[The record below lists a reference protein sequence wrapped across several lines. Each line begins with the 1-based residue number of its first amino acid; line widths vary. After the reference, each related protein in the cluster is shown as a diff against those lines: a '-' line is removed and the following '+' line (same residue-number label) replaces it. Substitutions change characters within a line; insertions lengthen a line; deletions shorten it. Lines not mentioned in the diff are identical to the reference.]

1 MLPEALCII
10 FYLFQ
15 RYTRKIHY
23 KLSLSSTEPHDS
35 DHHPRPT
42 DLEHAELTST
52 HNDFADYQQKPDSS
66 KISDAPVFETTI
78 NMDHEKHPDSVAK
91 PNYLTNHAIQIT
103 ECMTEEDIASYEQKL
118 KTPINEQSQK
128 LVEST
133 AIEISDTISN
143 EKEIPMA
150 SFVMDHTK
158 QASINLVTLEH
169 VSTIETTSGESTLK
183 FFPEVIVATEVAN
196 TKINSLHEYNTHITN
211 VEESQHEFAS
221 PKVQSHFA
229 KKSMD
234 NQYQVA
240 GTHQPTVEESIST
253 LIPKAIE
260 EIVGTARSTIIENIS
275 TENYEQMVM
284 QDEVNFIPKKETS
297 ATAIP
302 AYDNLL
308 VASSQLTNTHESE
321 LCETSEE
328 HPIKTLANI
337 SLEPENILS
346 EQLLVASN
354 EMVTPLHQ
362 STPSSFISTP
372 STEPAFAHDIQETI
386 VYEST
391 SDTIIKSA
399 NVHTAEEV
407 HAELETGIEEFQ
419 PTVIGK
425 FYFKNSHKHTHIK
438 KYLTYRQYK
447 HHKNTHP
454 HMQTVRI

>member
-1 MLPEALCII
+1 M
-10 FYLFQ
+10 
-15 RYTRKIHY
+15 
-23 KLSLSSTEPHDS
+23 SSTEPHDTNQ
-35 DHHPRPT
+35 HPRST

-52 HNDFADYQQKPDSS
+52 HNDFEDYQQKPDSS

-78 NMDHEKHPDSVAK
+78 NMDHETHPDSVAK

-118 KTPINEQSQK
+118 KTPINEQSHK
-128 LVEST
+128 LVESM

-143 EKEIPMA
+143 EKEIPLA
-150 SFVMDHTK
+150 SFTMDHTK

-169 VSTIETTSGESTLK
+169 VSTIETTSGEFTQK

-196 TKINSLHEYNTHITN
+196 TKMNSLHEYNTHITN

-229 KKSMD
+229 KKSVD
-234 NQYQVA
+234 SQYHVA

-253 LIPKAIE
+253 LIPNAINKIAE
-260 EIVGTARSTIIENIS
+260 TARTTIIENNS

-284 QDEVNFIPKKETS
+284 QDEVNFIPKKETT

-308 VASSQLTNTHESE
+308 VASSELTNTHESE
-321 LCETSEE
+321 LWETKEE
-328 HPIKTLANI
+328 RPNKTLAKI

-354 EMVTPLHQ
+354 DMVTPLNQ

-372 STEPAFAHDIQETI
+372 STEPAFAHDIEETI

-391 SDTIIKSA
+391 SDTIIRSA
-399 NVHTAEEV
+399 NVYTAEEV
-407 HAELETGIEEFQ
+407 HEELETGIEEFQ
-419 PTVIGK
+419 PTIIGK
-425 FYFKNSHKHTHIK
+425 FYFKISHKHTHINN
-438 KYLTYRQYK
+438 YLTYRQYK
-447 HHKNTHP
+447 HNKNTHQ
-454 HMQTVRI
+454 HMQTIRI